1 MEIRGLTESEKIT
14 MKCVW
19 NLGDGT
25 RLAHILAEANGKYGK
40 DWKSQTVSTFLGKLV
55 LKGYVEQY
63 RDGRYYCYRILI
75 SKRDYRCN
83 ELAKDMRFW
92 NDGDVSE
99 FVSELLD
106 EKTFTP
112 TERKAFI
119 DAVK

>member
-1 MEIRGLTESEKIT
+1 MEIRELTESEKIT

-75 SKRDYRCN
+75 SKRDYRCRA
-83 ELAKDMRFW
+83 LANDMRFW
-92 NDGDVSE
+92 NDGDINE

-106 EKTFTP
+106 EKTLTKA
-112 TERKAFI
+112 ERKAFI